1 MAWRP
6 HPKNARVDPQNP
18 QCWGTDDRT
27 GFLSNLGD
35 LHWQMEWAGTT
46 LRNTK
51 LLVREKSL
59 DTPSPWFRSIVLP
72 ADPPPIMNARPEA
85 YTIDETDWRVIEDKS
100 AFRVTEDGTA
110 TRVPEND
117 ATEATNESTG

>member
-6 HPKNARVDPQNP
+6 HGRASVDPCNP
-18 QCWGTDDRT
+18 SAWATCDRC
-27 GFLSNLGD
+27 GCNINLRN
-35 LHWQMEWAGTT
+35 LHWQSDWRGNALVN
-46 LRNTK
+46 LR
-51 LLVREKSL
+51 LLVCDRCL